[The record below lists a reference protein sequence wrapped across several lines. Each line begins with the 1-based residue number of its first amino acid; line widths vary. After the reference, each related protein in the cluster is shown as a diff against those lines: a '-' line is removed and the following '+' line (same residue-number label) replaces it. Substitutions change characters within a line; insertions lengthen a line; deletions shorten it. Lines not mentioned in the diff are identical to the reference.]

1 MGIEDYEEAAAR
13 AFVHWYA
20 SVDLYKIMVDQVL
33 DPASA
38 QHKAALNSWGHER
51 RLADPSDT
59 AIVAMNVDTPYSYA
73 WLDLRAEPVVVTLPP
88 FERERY
94 MSAMVV
100 DFETCIL
107 GYVSPRT
114 NGNAGGDFLVAGPDW
129 DGDVPAG
136 ITGVF
141 QSPTRLALILLRTQ
155 LFDNADMSNVIALQ
169 DRCAVTGYAQYLGG
183 SRGPA
188 PAPALV
194 PVPVVE
200 VRGAPDPAFFNVV
213 AWMLPLIPERADEA
227 AARADLATLGV
238 EPGVPFAPADAAH
251 HEALVAGMGKGFGQM
266 AAFAPTIRSS
276 GEIFG
281 SREHF
286 AGNDMPRAAGAMLG
300 ILGNA
305 AEEYLGIGWHADVDG
320 QPFDGSHRYV
330 IRFGPETGFPPVD
343 AFWSITL
350 YDGQKHLYANAI
362 DRYVI
367 NTRGSASLVRDP
379 DGGVT
384 VHVQHDAPTAGQDAN
399 WLPCPAGPFGLTFR
413 TYLPRGPIRDG
424 SWTAPPVRTAD

>member
-1 MGIEDYEEAAAR
+1 MIMEGYSEATAR

-20 SVDLYKIMVDQVL
+20 TVDLYKILVDQVL
-33 DPASA
+33 DPASS
-38 QHKAALNSWGHER
+38 QHKALLNAWGHER
-51 RLADPSDT
+51 RLADPRDT
-59 AIVAMNVDTPYSYA
+59 TIVAMNVDTPYSYA

-94 MSAMVV
+94 MSAMIV
-100 DFETCIL
+100 DLETYIL

-141 QSPTRLALILLRTQ
+141 RSPTRLAMILLRTQ

-169 DRCAVTGYAQYLGG
+169 DGCTVTGFAEYLGG
-183 SRGPA
+183 SRGPES
-188 PAPALV
+188 APALV

-200 VRGAPDPAFFNVV
+200 VRAVPDPAFFNVV
-213 AWMLPLIPERADEA
+213 AWMLPLIPGRAGEA

-238 EPGVPFAPADAAH
+238 ESGVPFTPPDDAH
-251 HEALVAGMGKGFGQM
+251 RNALTAGMGTGLGRM
-266 AAFAPTIRSS
+266 TAFAPTVRSS

-286 AGNDMPRAAGAMLG
+286 AGNDTPRAVGAMLG

-305 AEEYLGIGWHADVDG
+305 AEEYLGVGWHADADG
-320 QPFDGSHRYV
+320 QPFDGSHRYT
-330 IRFGPETGFPPVD
+330 IRFRPETGFPPVD

-350 YDGQKHLYANAI
+350 YDGQKHLYANPI
-362 DRYVI
+362 NRYVI
-367 NTRGSASLVRDP
+367 NTRGAADLVHDP

-384 VHVQHDAPTAGQDAN
+384 IDVQHDAPAAGREAN
-399 WLPCPAGPFGLTFR
+399 WLPSPDGPFGLTFR

-424 SWTAPPVRTAD
+424 SWTAPPVRKAE